1 MLKLG
6 LWLPT
11 YGGWLRQ
18 MEEEE
23 RLPTYDYAKE
33 VALRAEKAGLHSLW
47 IPDHLLNPIKGEHSP
62 SLEAW
67 TLAAGIAEA
76 TDEIV
81 ISHTTLCEAFRYP
94 AVLAKQAATMC
105 DLSCNRFWL
114 SLGAGWY
121 KREYSAYGL
130 VWHEHDERVKRAREA
145 IKLINRLWTEDR
157 VDFSGK
163 FYAVKNGI
171 VEPKPEPIPPIWYGG
186 NSEASREL
194 VASEADGW
202 LMGRAPIQEVERNI
216 TDMDKRLQK
225 QERGK
230 IEFAVPAL
238 TFVRDSDKQAK
249 AHVKSY
255 ISGSDDAMYRA
266 IKAGLVGSPNTMAN
280 KIKKLDEVGI
290 DHLLLH
296 FTPTIPE
303 FERFVDSVLP
313 LLN

>member
-1 MLKLG
+1 MVAYLW
-6 LWLPT
+6 WLPT

-18 MEEEE
+18 VEEEE

-33 VALRAEKAGLHSLW
+33 VALKAEKAGIDSLW

-94 AVLAKQAATMC
+94 VVLAKQAATMC
-105 DLSCNRFWL
+105 DLSDNRFWL

-130 VWHEHDERVKRAREA
+130 VWHEHDDRVERAQEA
-145 IKLINRLWTEDR
+145 IQLIKRLWTEGM
-157 VDFSGK
+157 VNFNGK
-163 FYAVKNGI
+163 FHSVKNGI

-194 VASEADGW
+194 IAFEADGW
-202 LMGRAPIQEVERNI
+202 LMGRAPVREVEKNI
-216 TDMDKRLQK
+216 ADMKRRLQK
-225 QERGK
+225 RGKEK

-238 TFVRDSDKQAK
+238 TFVRDTDEQAK
-249 AHVKSY
+249 DYVKSFTR
-255 ISGSDDAMYRA
+255 GNDDARYRA
-266 IKAGLVGSPNTMAN
+266 IETGLVGSPGTVAE
-280 KIKKLDEVGI
+280 KIDQLDEIGI

-296 FTPTIPE
+296 FTPTLPE
-303 FERFVDSVLP
+303 FERFVEEVMP